1 MLSGC
6 DYLPSIQ
13 GLGLKTAHK
22 LLRKHK
28 TIEGVL
34 NAIRMKSSL
43 TVPVN
48 YLKDFRTA
56 ELAFMHQRVYDPN
69 TKRLTYLLPF
79 EDEVNW
85 DDAYVGV

>member
-34 NAIRMKSSL
+34 NAIRMKSIL

-69 TKRLTYLLPF
+69 TKRLTCLLPF

-85 DDAYVGV
+85 DNAYVGV